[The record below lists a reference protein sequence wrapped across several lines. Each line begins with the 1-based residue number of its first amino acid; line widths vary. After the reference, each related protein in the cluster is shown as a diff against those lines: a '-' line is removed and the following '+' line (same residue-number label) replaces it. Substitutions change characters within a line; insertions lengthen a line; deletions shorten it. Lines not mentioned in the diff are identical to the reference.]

1 MAFNA
6 YQNTA
11 SGNPTNT
18 WVSPDLLM
26 AADTVQVIDRNVK
39 LQRVPKNKNETVTW
53 LRAVTP
59 DVDTTESAE
68 GVSKASR
75 ALTYENATVTIQEF
89 AESFAI
95 SSRQADMGERDVL
108 ADSKNRLV
116 DLIRKTREVN
126 GWLTFRNGNNV
137 IYNSSAITSR
147 VTVNGAP
154 TLGRFRVAS
163 RFLKANKAKV
173 HREATKGSVNY
184 DTYAME
190 PAYLV
195 WCHTDCQSDIRDLPG
210 CIMAQKV
217 GGGGEKIPELFAYV
231 EDMAFVTSPE
241 FEPRLAAGA
250 AVGATGMKSV
260 GGVSVDVYSYVIFVQ
275 EAFGRVSLAG
285 SQSESGLGGVTFTVL
300 KDADK
305 SDRDNRLRIVGAQW
319 HDGPVVLN
327 QNWAITIEAGVTNNP
342 A

>member
-1 MAFNA
+1 MALNVYTNA
-6 YQNTA
+6 A
-11 SGNPTNT
+11 SGNATNT
-18 WVSPDLLM
+18 YEVPELLM
-26 AADTVQVIDRNVK
+26 SADTVQVIDRSVK
-39 LQRVPKNKNETVTW
+39 LQRVPKNKNENVSW
-53 LRAVTP
+53 SRAVTP

-75 ALTYENATVTIQEF
+75 ALTYETATVTIQEF

-95 SSRQADMGERDVL
+95 SSRQANMGERDVL

-126 GWLTFRNGNNV
+126 GWLTYRNGNNV
-137 IYNSSAITSR
+137 IYNSPAITSR
-147 VTVNGAP
+147 PTVNGAP

-173 HREATKGSVNY
+173 HREATKGSTNY

-210 CIMAQKV
+210 CVMAQKV
-217 GGGGEKIPELFAYV
+217 GGGEKMPELFAYV

-250 AVGATGMKSV
+250 VIGATGMKSV
-260 GGVSVDVYSYVIFVQ
+260 GGVNIDVYSYVIFGV
-275 EAFGRVSLAG
+275 EAFGRVALAG
-285 SQSESGLGGVTFTVL
+285 SQSESGMGGVTFTVL

-319 HDGPVVLN
+319 HDGPVILN
-327 QNWAITIEAGVTNNP
+327 QNWVITIEAGVTNNP